1 MPSLMKMARSPMGA
15 THSSHGHAKRAHGF
29 TGGPENT
36 LSVEASRA
44 QASPVH
50 E

>member
-15 THSSHGHAKRAHGF
+15 TLASRGHAKRADGF

-36 LSVEASRA
+36 LSSEASPA
-44 QASPVH
+44 QAPPVQ